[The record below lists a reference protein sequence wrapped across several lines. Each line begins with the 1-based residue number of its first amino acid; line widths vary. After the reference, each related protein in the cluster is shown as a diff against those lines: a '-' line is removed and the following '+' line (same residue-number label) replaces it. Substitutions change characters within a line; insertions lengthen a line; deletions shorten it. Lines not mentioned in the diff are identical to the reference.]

1 MAEPNL
7 TQHIPWS
14 AKLRKNHECTPIHP
28 SWQFQLQAFCGKL
41 LTTVTI
47 NWLPREDGSMPAF
60 EKDQLELMKR
70 QIEEEYRLDM
80 AAIERLQRRITGHGA
95 TGSHASHLA
104 AAPAPLMIETPA
116 APLPTLESLGS
127 QQDDITSSL
136 RTMFSSVR
144 K

>member
-1 MAEPNL
+1 
-7 TQHIPWS
+7 
-14 AKLRKNHECTPIHP
+14 
-28 SWQFQLQAFCGKL
+28 
-41 LTTVTI
+41 
-47 NWLPREDGSMPAF
+47 MPGL
-60 EKDQLELMKR
+60 EKDQLELLKR

-80 AAIERLQRRITGHGA
+80 AAIERLQRRFAGHGA
-95 TGSHASHLA
+95 SGNLSSHLA

-116 APLPTLESLGS
+116 APMPTLESLAPS